1 MAIIKVDTE
10 GIASLRQSVVALQ
23 NEMVSALNYIAYAKQ
38 NIDINTA
45 SSESVSTRLNSLQ
58 RRLTAQHNKL
68 KKYETALTAVNEKF
82 LAADKSIARESKN
95 VSYLLDKIS
104 TSTSNLNMTRN
115 SLKIQSELEDVETTL
130 NLFGSATGA
139 LLASSS
145 LALTGVLAS
154 IDETDSNRVWGLD
167 YSNSTDDMSLGV
179 LNYSSD
185 DNNFEG
191 SLFNFSNKSN
201 VGDFSSQEASVSVG
215 AVSATAGTSF
225 SLFGLGRSKN
235 EKEGFK
241 YSSQDGLA
249 EYDGSSNSKTSVD
262 ILDVGVKAEVGISVL
277 DMDYKQH
284 LGTEEV
290 NFEVGS
296 DIKLL
301 TADAGID
308 FGVKYGEDGFE
319 GEIGAAAG
327 ASLAEV
333 SASGGI
339 NLGDAEIK
347 TTVSAEIGIGL
358 SASVKYT
365 AEEGFEVSLGAAL
378 GIGGKIKF
386 KIKFW

>member
-1 MAIIKVDTE
+1 MAMIKIDTE
-10 GIASLRQSVVALQ
+10 GIAGLRQIVVALQ
-23 NEMVSALNYIAYAKQ
+23 AEMENALNYIAYAKQ

-68 KKYETALTAVNEKF
+68 IKYEATLTAVNEKF
-82 LAADKSIARESKN
+82 LHTDKSIAKEAKN
-95 VSYLLDKIS
+95 VAYLLDRISAS
-104 TSTSNLNMTRN
+104 TSTLNMTRN
-115 SLKIQSELEDVETTL
+115 SLKIQSEMEDVETTL
-130 NLFGSATGA
+130 HLFGPSTGTM
-139 LLASSS
+139 LASSS
-145 LALTGVLAS
+145 LALTGVSAS
-154 IDETDSNRVWGLD
+154 VDSTVSNRYWGLD

-179 LNYSSD
+179 LNYSSN
-185 DNNFEG
+185 DNSFEG
-191 SLFNFSNKSN
+191 SLLNFSNKSN

-215 AVSATAGTSF
+215 VVTATAGTSF
-225 SLFGLGRSKN
+225 SLFGLGQSKN

-241 YSSQDGLA
+241 YSSQDGLT

-290 NFEVGS
+290 NLEVGS

-308 FGVKYGEDGFE
+308 FGIKYGEDGFE

-327 ASLAEV
+327 VSLAEV

-339 NLGDAEIK
+339 NIGDAEIK